1 LWRPWWRLHWRV
13 GERVGQAGSGCKKMP
28 TCALRVSSVT
38 IFISPLGASI
48 EAAHAAI
55 RTCNNR
61 ANTKLRRPNARL
73 LLARQLRTHD
83 ACETSNNVSG
93 IQRRWQKIHSASPH
107 QASSITTTGPV
118 WDRGFCPSS
127 RRPRARVPLVVWAW
141 DFFCSAAS
149 LPWSP
154 GPCSPTCFSL
164 CDCFV
169 IKRMLL
175 SYPFL
180 APRRC
185 GTRKCRFWHGGRTRT
200 VRRGGPVTRQVA

>member
-1 LWRPWWRLHWRV
+1 M
-13 GERVGQAGSGCKKMP
+13 GQAGSGCKKMP

-48 EAAHAAI
+48 EAAHAAN

-154 GPCSPTCFSL
+154 GPCSPPLFRSAICDCLSLNGCFSL
-164 CDCFV
+164 KHPSFSGAGQHSPL
-169 IKRMLL
+169 IPYAYHL
-175 SYPFL
+175 SHRVLNTEL
-180 APRRC
+180 AR
-185 GTRKCRFWHGGRTRT
+185 
-200 VRRGGPVTRQVA
+200 